1 MAIITNSPY
10 EVTTATVLTTKP
22 IYVRQIVW
30 QEPSAAAED
39 LTILDKNGRTIW
51 DENALAGG
59 AGVSIEQD
67 INQWCDGLNV
77 SVIDSGTAWIYHG
90 KEG

>member
-1 MAIITNSPY
+1 MANDLKGSPY
-10 EVTTATVLTTKP
+10 KIDTAAVITTGL
-22 IYVRQIVW
+22 IYIKKMVW

-39 LTILDKNGRTIW
+39 LTILDNGGRTIW

-67 INQWCDGLNV
+67 INQKCDGLNV
-77 SVIDSGTAWIYHG
+77 SVIDSGTLYVYFR
-90 KEG
+90 